1 MDRFISNRA
10 TRRLLL
16 IFLIFLGLSAAA
28 AHIAAKKCADIIVAD
43 QIEAE
48 LSVVGG
54 GKFTGVPDESA
65 VADGEALLKKYSI
78 SKNIPPA
85 AMHSYSKVRST
96 LFSVLFGLM
105 AGVSVLWFV
114 ISVRELMAVFRD
126 LEKLRTDCLNA
137 ACDTQTAIT
146 MYGEELGTVHRVC
159 ESAEKLVEC
168 MRNTSL
174 KLSNEQHFLRN
185 FLTDLSHQIK
195 TSLAVVR
202 LNTDMLSELDALPQE
217 QRDKL
222 SDEIQLNLDG
232 MESLVIEAIKLAKLN
247 VNTVE
252 YKMELQSISDV
263 FALAIKRISPLLR
276 QNNISISCSLPDDI
290 KLVCD
295 KGWLCEAIG
304 NIIKNSAD
312 HSECT
317 EITAEL
323 TKDPVMTTLVISD
336 NGKGIPQEE
345 IPKLFERFYSKS
357 HDTSMYS
364 SGLGMSIAQKIVRA
378 HNGEIFVY
386 SEIGKGTRF
395 EFVFLAPG
403 DNAADKRS

>member
-10 TRRLLL
+10 PRRLLL
-16 IFLIFLGLSAAA
+16 IFLIMLALSAAA
-28 AHIAAKKCADIIVAD
+28 AHFTAEKCADIIVRE
-43 QIEAE
+43 QIKAE
-48 LSVVGG
+48 LSVAGG
-54 GKFTGVPDESA
+54 GKFTGAPDEEA
-65 VADGEALLKKYSI
+65 VAEGEAKLGKYSI
-78 SKNIPPA
+78 SRDIPPA
-85 AMHSYSKVRST
+85 AMHSYGKVKHT
-96 LFSVLFGLM
+96 IFSVLFGFM
-105 AGVSVLWFV
+105 AGVSFLWFV
-114 ISVRELMAVFRD
+114 LSEREVMAVFRD
-126 LEKLRTDCLNA
+126 LEKLRKDCLDA
-137 ACDTQTAIT
+137 AYDTEKSIT
-146 MYGEELGTVHRVC
+146 LYGEELGTVHSLC

-174 KLSNEQHFLRN
+174 KLSNEQEFLRN

-202 LNTDMLSELDALPQE
+202 LNTDMLSELEDLPAE

-232 MESLVIEAIKLAKLN
+232 MENLVIEAIKLAKLDT
-247 VNTVE
+247 NTVE
-252 YKMELQSISDV
+252 YRMELLSISDV
-263 FALAIKRISPLLR
+263 FALAVKRISPLLR
-276 QNNISISCSLPDDI
+276 QKGISVSSELPDDI
-290 KLVCD
+290 KIMCD
-295 KGWLCEAIG
+295 KGWLCEAIE

-323 TKDPVMTTLVISD
+323 TQNPVMTTLAVSD

-345 IPKLFERFYSKS
+345 IPKLFERFSS
-357 HDTSMYS
+357 RIRDTSMYS

-378 HNGEIFVY
+378 HGGEIFVY

-395 EFVFLAPG
+395 EFVFLLTG
-403 DNAADKRS
+403 NKNRK